1 MTWIG
6 ARLRKRFQIVEQNI
20 YSVCGI
26 LRAKGVAVR
35 DIDGQDAGRGF
46 YERLKPQ

>member
-1 MTWIG
+1 MMDRGAIG
-6 ARLRKRFQIVEQNI
+6 ERFQIVEQNI

-35 DIDGQDAGRGF
+35 DIDGTGRRKRF
-46 YERLKPQ
+46 L